1 MNFDL
6 NINNYSKGELAE
18 MFELPPHYDNN
29 IFEIKEAKI
38 RANLMN
44 NAEITDVVLNNTLH
58 FLANAKDVLLNREP
72 KNNKAL
78 NFLENLYNT
87 QSNLKPSGILDPGE
101 HMVLAR
107 ENKGYLDSFP
117 SQFFPGVINPLKKK
131 IRYMNL
137 NIDSKFRDNYYS
149 TSASNFNANLNQN
162 IDNVLTMQLDAI
174 ELPVTF
180 YTVSKQ
186 FDNNFFY
193 IELPDT
199 NEKQLV
205 EIPGGN
211 YNYEGLE
218 NAINNQ
224 LSIIGGVYATI
235 IFKINIT
242 DNHNGSGQM
251 LVGIETTADP
261 FNFELNFQ
269 TDRYG
274 TENTGFSLALKF
286 GWLMGFRNGKYS
298 GNQNYVSEGIVDVL
312 GSRYLY
318 LVIDDYNS
326 NVNNS
331 FYSVFNSSLLNRNIL
346 ARISLQGGTF
356 GVLSQNNLNI
366 TTTARE
372 YFGPVNLQNFNV
384 QLLDTYGRLVDLNN
398 MDFSFCLK
406 LQMVYDI

>member
-6 NINNYSKGELAE
+6 NIDNYSKGELAE
-18 MFELPPHYDNN
+18 MFELPTEYDHN
-29 IFEIKEAKI
+29 IFEIKEAKM

-44 NAEITDVVLNNTLH
+44 NTEITQTVLNNTLH
-58 FLANAKDVLLNREP
+58 FLARAKSILLDGEP
-72 KNNKAL
+72 KSNKAVD
-78 NFLENLYNT
+78 FLENVYNS
-87 QSNLKPSGILDPGE
+87 QYKLKPSTILDLGE
-101 HMVLAR
+101 HMVL
-107 ENKGYLDSFP
+107 EPKNKPYLDSFP

-162 IDNVLTMQLDAI
+162 IDNVLTMQLEAI

-180 YTVSKQ
+180 YSVSKQ

-193 IELPDT
+193 IELPDA

-205 EIPGGN
+205 EIPSGN

-224 LSIIGGVYATI
+224 LSIIGGVYASI

-242 DNHNGSGQM
+242 DNRNGSGQM
-251 LVGIETTADP
+251 LVGLLPTAVP

-269 TDRYG
+269 TDRSG
-274 TENTGFSLALKF
+274 IDNTGFSLALKF
-286 GWLMGFRNGKYS
+286 GWLMGFRNGKYI

-318 LVIDDYNS
+318 LVIDDYNA

-331 FYSVFNSSLLNRNIL
+331 FYSAFNSSLLNRNIL
-346 ARISLQGGTF
+346 ARISLQGTTF
-356 GVLSQNNLNI
+356 SELSQNNLGI

-372 YFGPVNLQNFNV
+372 YFGPVNLQNFTV
-384 QLLDTYGRLVDLNN
+384 QLLDTYGRIVDLNN
-398 MDFSFCLK
+398 MDYSFCLK
-406 LQMVYDI
+406 LQLVYDI

>member
-6 NINNYSKGELAE
+6 NIHNYTKDELAD
-18 MFELPPHYDNN
+18 MFELPTNYDNN
-29 IFEIKEAKI
+29 IFEIKESKI
-38 RANLMN
+38 RTNLMN
-44 NAEITDVVLNNTLH
+44 NTEITQTVLDNTLH
-58 FLANAKDVLLNREP
+58 FLARAKSILLDEKPKDNRVVH
-72 KNNKAL
+72 
-78 NFLENLYNT
+78 FLENLYNT
-87 QSNLKPSGILDPGE
+87 QSNLKPSTVLDPSE
-101 HMVLAR
+101 HMILER
-107 ENKGYLDSFP
+107 ENKPYLESFP
-117 SQFFPGVINPLKKK
+117 NQFFPGVINPLKKRTK
-131 IRYMNL
+131 YVNL

-162 IDNVLTMQLDAI
+162 IDNVLTMQLEAI
-174 ELPVTF
+174 ELPITF
-180 YTVSKQ
+180 YSVSKQ

-193 IELPDT
+193 IELPDA
-199 NEKQLV
+199 NESQLV
-205 EIPGGN
+205 EIPSGN

-224 LSIIGGVYATI
+224 LSIIGGVYADI
-235 IFKINIT
+235 IFKINVT
-242 DNHNGSGQM
+242 DNNNGSGQM
-251 LVGIETTADP
+251 LVGLSPTADP

-269 TDRYG
+269 TDRSG
-274 TENTGFSLALKF
+274 IVNTGFSLALKF
-286 GWLMGFRNGKYS
+286 GWLMGFRNGKYI

-318 LVIDDYNS
+318 LVIDDYNA

-356 GVLSQNNLNI
+356 SVLSQNNLGV

-372 YFGPVNLQNFNV
+372 YFGPVNLQNFTV
-384 QLLDTYGRLVDLNN
+384 QLLDTYGRIVDLNN

-406 LQMVYDI
+406 LQTVYDI

>member
-6 NINNYSKGELAE
+6 NIDNYSKGELVE
-18 MFELPPHYDNN
+18 MFELPPDYDNN
-29 IFEIKEAKI
+29 IFEIKEAKM

-44 NAEITDVVLNNTLH
+44 NNEITETVLNNTLD
-58 FLANAKDVLLNREP
+58 FLARAKSILLGGEP
-72 KNNKAL
+72 KSNKAVD
-78 NFLENLYNT
+78 FLENVYNS
-87 QSNLKPSGILDPGE
+87 QYKLKPSTVLDPGE
-101 HMVLAR
+101 HMVLER
-107 ENKGYLDSFP
+107 DNKPYLDSFP

-131 IRYMNL
+131 IRVMNL

-174 ELPVTF
+174 ELPITF
-180 YTVSKQ
+180 YSVSKQ
-186 FDNNFFY
+186 YENNFFL

-199 NEKQLV
+199 DEKQLV
-205 EIPGGN
+205 EIPSGN

-224 LSIIGGVYATI
+224 LSIIGGVYASI
-235 IFKINIT
+235 VFKINVT
-242 DNHNGSGQM
+242 DNQNGSGQM
-251 LVGIETTADP
+251 LVGIEPTAVP

-269 TDRYG
+269 TDRNG
-274 TENTGFSLALKF
+274 TQKIGFSLALKM
-286 GWLMGFRNGKYS
+286 GWLMGFRNGKYV

-312 GSRYLY
+312 GSRYLF
-318 LVIDDYNS
+318 LAIDDYNS
-326 NVNNS
+326 NVNDG
-331 FYSVFNSSLLNRNIL
+331 FYSAFNGSLLNKNIL

-356 GVLSQNNLNI
+356 SVLSQNNLGI
-366 TTTARE
+366 VTTPRE
-372 YFGPVNLQNFNV
+372 YFGPVNIQNVNI

-398 MDFSFCLK
+398 MDYSFCLK